1 MIARALTRKWTAL
14 GNMANSEK
22 SEVIISQLLLSE
34 DLVFDILSRVS
45 VKCLLSS
52 ARYVCKSWYNIIDS
66 SNFAI
71 QQCTHSKAG
80 LLVKNMS
87 TKSYYFLDIKDD
99 LNGHYE
105 RIDLGTYP
113 GRLRT
118 TCDGILLFWGPEQI
132 FVVNPILKR
141 RLTVPP
147 LPTQESLTLD
157 SLTLAH
163 VPHSSIFKLF
173 FVDIKKVSGVDWV
186 VFYVLK
192 IGIDDSWRE
201 IGARQ
206 NDPNEQY
213 FLKKS
218 VYRGFHKKSVYSGG
232 NDLYWILKES
242 VIVMDVDKEVIVR
255 EYPIPPIGALRVCQF
270 LSMDYLWMRNH
281 LSCIVNEYPTKTI
294 RN

>member
-1 MIARALTRKWTAL
+1 
-14 GNMANSEK
+14 
-22 SEVIISQLLLSE
+22 
-34 DLVFDILSRVS
+34 
-45 VKCLLSS
+45 
-52 ARYVCKSWYNIIDS
+52 
-66 SNFAI
+66 
-71 QQCTHSKAG
+71 
-80 LLVKNMS
+80 
-87 TKSYYFLDIKDD
+87 
-99 LNGHYE
+99 
-105 RIDLGTYP
+105 
-113 GRLRT
+113 
-118 TCDGILLFWGPEQI
+118 LLFWGPEQI

-281 LSCIVNEYPTKTI
+281 LSCIVNEYPTKTFQI
-294 RN
+294 YILDINSGKWSLYHEIVLFDYVLACGHVDSSEFVNISICFWMHEQIIFKLYFPPKEERLITHLKKVHLGYNVETRQLTKIEGIPEGDYDVKLHTNSLA